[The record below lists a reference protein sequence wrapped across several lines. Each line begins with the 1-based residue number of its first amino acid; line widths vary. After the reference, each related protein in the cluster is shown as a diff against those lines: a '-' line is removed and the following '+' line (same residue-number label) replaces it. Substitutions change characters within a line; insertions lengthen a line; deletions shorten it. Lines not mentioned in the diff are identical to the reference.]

1 MRYLIICSL
10 FTILILGGVS
20 TANSQS
26 TTGAALLEAHYVDPL
41 EKVFRET
48 AFFMEEEA
56 LAEVARGEHASLQFA
71 VRCAQPVQGLKAK
84 VDFIRQGSSSLLPDK
99 VGYVGYVKVGRSTPR
114 PSRDRLLPMSG
125 LYPDPILEQETIDL
139 PAFATQPVWISV
151 PIPLDASPGIYEGQV
166 TFSGMMNGWATSTS
180 RPFRIRVYPVNVEKT
195 SLWVTNWYTLSPNV
209 LAHLNGGEPVEAYT
223 DAYWK
228 YARLLART
236 MAAYAQN
243 MALVNPLQHTEFSMQ
258 KGQYAFDFTRF
269 DQTVQLFI
277 DEGVVGRIEGG
288 HIGRRASDWTSP
300 FVVGV
305 PVVENDS
312 TYFLR
317 LPISD
322 DKAKSFYSQFFP
334 ALVQHLRDKG
344 WYSIYTQHI
353 ADEPIDENFQ
363 SYIDIARFIK
373 SLAPDIKIIEA
384 THSKNLNNLVDVW
397 VPQLNFF
404 ADYYDFYKERMGD
417 GDEAWFYTCL
427 APQEEYANRFI
438 ELPLIKT
445 RILHWI
451 NYRYDS
457 PGYLHWGFNFWRNDD
472 PFGETTG
479 IIVESGNVLPGGDA
493 WICYPARDK
502 ILSSIRLEAMRDGI
516 YDYELLK
523 MAAVKDPEKI
533 KELAR
538 QVVYR
543 FDLYDMNVQ
552 AFREKRRMLLELL
565 SE

>member
-1 MRYLIICSL
+1 MRYLIIYGL
-10 FTILILGGVS
+10 FVVFTMAGLPQALAQS
-20 TANSQS
+20 TAE
-26 TTGAALLEAHYVDPL
+26 GILEAHYVDPL

-48 AFFMEEEA
+48 AFFMERDA
-56 LAEVARGEHASLQFA
+56 RAEVARGEHASLQFA
-71 VRCAQPVQGLKAK
+71 LRSSQPVKGLKAK
-84 VDFIRQGSSSLLPDK
+84 VDFIRMGGASLQPDK
-99 VGYVGYVKVGRSTPR
+99 VGFVGYVKVGRSTPR
-114 PSRDRLLPMSG
+114 PSRDRLMPMSG
-125 LYPDPILEQETIDL
+125 LYPDPILEQESIGL

-151 PIPLDASPGIYEGQV
+151 PISLDAKPGVYEGQV
-166 TFSGMMNGWATSTS
+166 TFIGSAGGKAISLS
-180 RPFRIRVYPVNVEKT
+180 RPFQIQVYPVTIEKT
-195 SLWVTNWYTLSPNV
+195 SLWVTNWYTLAPNV
-209 LAHLNGGEPVEAYT
+209 LAHLNGGEPVETYS

-236 MAAYAQN
+236 MADYKQN
-243 MALVNPLQHTEFSMQ
+243 MAIINPLQLTQYNMK
-258 KGQYAFDFTRF
+258 KGQYEFDFSRF

-277 DEGVVGRIEGG
+277 EEGVIGRIEGG
-288 HIGRRASDWTSP
+288 HIGGRATNWTSP

-305 PVVENDS
+305 PVVKKDTS
-312 TYFLR
+312 YFER

-322 DKAKSFYSQFFP
+322 ERAAGFYTQFIP
-334 ALVQHLRDKG
+334 ALVSHLKDKG
-344 WYSIYTQHI
+344 WYGIYTQHI
-353 ADEPIDENFQ
+353 ADEPIDENFE
-363 SYIDIARFIK
+363 SYIEISEFVK
-373 SLAPDIKIIEA
+373 NLAPDIKIIEA

-404 ADYYDFYKERMGD
+404 ADYYDFYMERAAA

-451 NYRYDS
+451 NFRYNS
-457 PGYLHWGFNFWRNDD
+457 PGYLHWGFNFWRGDD
-472 PFGETTG
+472 PYGETTG
-479 IIVESGNVLPGGDA
+479 IITESGNVLPGGDA

-523 MAAVKDPEKI
+523 MAAAKDPEKV
-533 KELAR
+533 KEMAR

-543 FDLYDMNVQ
+543 FDLYDMNVE
-552 AFREKRRMLLELL
+552 AFREKRRMLLEMV